1 MAVRNYTLSG
11 ITEDGVT
18 QSIVPGYEGLDFF
31 CIKERVV
38 VGSAAVQFTL
48 NQKFPKRAKCM
59 GYAIKCQAAA
69 TVTTATHIGIG
80 FGSDVDGISETAIAS
95 INGVG
100 EEEIDFAPDTTSGLD
115 NQTADVAL
123 TLNALN
129 GSGSAAGTI
138 NTGTWDIVIWGY
150 KLSSIETD
158 S

>member
-38 VGSAAVQFTL
+38 VGTAAVQFTL

-95 INGVG
+95 INVSIIGMAAV
-100 EEEIDFAPDTTSGLD
+100 IPVVVTTFP
-115 NQTADVAL
+115 
-123 TLNALN
+123 
-129 GSGSAAGTI
+129 SATMRRSAT
-138 NTGTWDIVIWGY
+138 
-150 KLSSIETD
+150 
-158 S
+158 

>member
-11 ITEDGVT
+11 ITEDGVS

-69 TVTTATHIGIG
+69 TVTTTMTR
-80 FGSDVDGISETAIAS
+80 SRCDS
-95 INGVG
+95 
-100 EEEIDFAPDTTSGLD
+100 
-115 NQTADVAL
+115 
-123 TLNALN
+123 N
-129 GSGSAAGTI
+129 GSVAVSVVVTRR
-138 NTGTWDIVIWGY
+138 V
-150 KLSSIETD
+150 
-158 S
+158 